1 MICGTKFSDNVMA
14 FKSECGYGVRN
25 SLPNVKYAGEK
36 LVLPHLAVFEENLMA
51 GNFELQSL

>member
-1 MICGTKFSDNVMA
+1 MA